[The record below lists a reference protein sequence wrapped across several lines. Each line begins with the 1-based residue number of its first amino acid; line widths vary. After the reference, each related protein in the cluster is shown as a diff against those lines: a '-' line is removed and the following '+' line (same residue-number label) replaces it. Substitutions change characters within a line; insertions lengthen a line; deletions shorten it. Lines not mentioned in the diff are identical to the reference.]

1 MGQRDNH
8 GTQHPVGTGKLDVH
22 RACQKNTS
30 TIRGWQ
36 TVIAWC
42 TGKGLIDTS
51 AGSARPMAKGD
62 QLFVNDVNIPA
73 NPDRGHFVVSVD
85 FGVDLP
91 RHDNGPS
98 SAYVQVRGRF
108 CVSRLSE
115 SNR

>member
-73 NPDRGHFVVSVD
+73 KPDGHPHDRLRGVHLYAHGARSWM
-85 FGVDLP
+85 GS
-91 RHDNGPS
+91 GP
-98 SAYVQVRGRF
+98 VTEDVNTR
-108 CVSRLSE
+108 
-115 SNR
+115 